1 MPPAS
6 WRWYGVSKYV
16 CLEVYGAL
24 GQAYSKPSGDAECFL
39 TYGNISEQATQE
51 GKRARMKKFL
61 AKEWMGR
68 GVEAQEMR
76 CANSCLQLNEN
87 TCPKLPS
94 VSVHWAQLSWH
105 LSASSGIVRL
115 YKVQVCVG

>member
-39 TYGNISEQATQE
+39 AYKHIPKQATQE

-61 AKEWMGR
+61 ARMNGWGEALKHKKC
-68 GVEAQEMR
+68 GVP
-76 CANSCLQLNEN
+76 
-87 TCPKLPS
+87 T
-94 VSVHWAQLSWH
+94 
-105 LSASSGIVRL
+105 
-115 YKVQVCVG
+115 